1 MSRPCLA
8 LDPTGTRIAVPLRYV
23 SGAEAVLTKVRIAL
37 QSVRGFWPDN
47 TQFGLPLLEWL
58 ANPATPLIEIEGTVR
73 LILSRIE
80 GVLEVVAV
88 EAAKTG
94 GNVAITVRIIVD
106 NGADEALVALVGDID
121 DPNSP
126 GAWWALF
133 GPNPLVP

>member
-8 LDPTGTRIAVPLRYV
+8 LDPTGTQIAVPLRYV

-37 QSVRGFWPDN
+37 QSVRGFWPDD
-47 TQFGLPLLEWL
+47 TQFGLPLTRWL

-73 LILSRIE
+73 LILSRID

-88 EAAKTG
+88 EPAKTG
-94 GNVAITVRIIVD
+94 GNIAITVRLVV
-106 NGADEALVALVGDID
+106 ADGDDGELVALVGDIE

-133 GPNPLVP
+133 SPNPLVP